1 MINLLPTELREQ
13 YIYARRNSRLRNW
26 ALGMLFGLAGVGIV
40 ATAGMLYMQQSINSY
55 SGKVSMAEI
64 NLREQKLEET
74 RKHSA
79 EITSSLK
86 LMEQVLSRQVLFSE
100 LLTQVASVMPPQ
112 TSLTDLSISNI
123 QGSLDITAVSSNY
136 RSATQ
141 LQVNLE
147 DPANKIFSKAD
158 IQNISCSPGPN
169 TTAYPCTVTIKAL
182 FAKDNPFL
190 FINKSSGGAER

>member
-147 DPANKIFSKAD
+147 DPAKKIFSKAD